1 MSKEEALE
9 LSQQENLDLVE
20 ISPKAN
26 PPVVK
31 VMDFGKFKYEQAK
44 SERKSKQKIK
54 KNELKE
60 IRFGLKIS
68 DHDLETK
75 AKKAEKFLTSGHKVN
90 LMLRFKGREI
100 THKELGL
107 EVINRVIARLD
118 DFGKPEGQIQS
129 QGMIINITLA
139 PK

>member
-1 MSKEEALE
+1 LE
-9 LSQQENLDLVE
+9 LSQQEDLDLVE

-31 VMDFGKFKYEQAK
+31 IMDFGKFKYEQAK

-54 KNELKE
+54 RNELKE

-68 DHDLETK
+68 SHDLETK
-75 AKKAEKFLTSGHKVN
+75 AKRAEKFLTSGHKVN